1 MNGKIIDMHIHLG
14 NILYPGGSELIEKKG
29 VKKDIKFD
37 IITLSEKMLH
47 FDLGDKSMEKK
58 VFGKWI
64 TLAERARNLTATREN
79 MRLSMDATGVVAN
92 AVMPIPPYVNFL
104 DLAAASEKDKGILP
118 FTGID
123 FSQSPNV
130 IESRLADDVAAGAK
144 GLKLHPIIQKE
155 KLTSAKT
162 FSAIESFMQYGLP
175 VLCHCGT
182 SSYYPGNEHYME
194 EPSYGD
200 IFYIRDL
207 ARAFP
212 GVRFIVGH
220 AGLYEVKDVLNML
233 HPYKNVF
240 IEISFQNPKTI
251 RKLIKTFGP
260 DKVLYGTDWPWGDR
274 LTAVKCVRHACGSD
288 KELAQRILFDNAAE
302 LLCLNV

>member
-1 MNGKIIDMHIHLG
+1 MNEKKIDMHIHLG
-14 NILYPGGSELIEKKG
+14 NILYPGGAELIEKKD
-29 VKKDIKFD
+29 VCKDIKFD

-79 MRLSMDATGVVAN
+79 MRRSMDATGVVAN
-92 AVMPIPPYVNFL
+92 AVMPIPPYVNFS
-104 DLAAASEKDKGILP
+104 DLAGAAEKDTGILP

-123 FSQSPNV
+123 FSQSPDV

-155 KLTSAKT
+155 KLTSIKT
-162 FSAIESFMQYGLP
+162 FRAIESFMKYGLP

-182 SSYYPGNEHYME
+182 SSYYPKNEYYME
-194 EPSYGD
+194 EPSYGN

-251 RKLIKTFGP
+251 RRLIKTFGP
-260 DKVLYGTDWPWGDR
+260 DKILYGTDWPWGDR
-274 LTAVKCVRHACGSD
+274 LTAVKCVRHACGKD
-288 KELAQRILFDNAAE
+288 KELAMRIFYENAAE
-302 LLCLNV
+302 ILCLNA